1 MTDTF
6 KRQRIAISVSFQ
18 NSFFSTGIPQATY
31 AVAAGFKGIG
41 HDVVLV
47 RTTEKDWYDDCHAL
61 KGEFPIV
68 PYTEFIVGAKAEP
81 VDIFIDV
88 GGNLLVDKKKPYAKK
103 NLTFLHRLPFLTE
116 MEQTLFGVV
125 THLRD
130 MNGVD
135 ALLTWSVYHEQDRQ
149 MYEVMYKK
157 PVYAIPYN
165 WYHRAISAY
174 NAEMKF
180 PTWTSVSASASAGSG
195 PWTCHITETNAS
207 MASSSTIPMV
217 IASQVV
223 KKGLLEMAN
232 CFVNNSTQ
240 IKDVEFFKRNVA
252 EHCKVD
258 GLTFHYVGR
267 QRVADWKMTPRS
279 FVIAHNRFINVKAV
293 LLDLVW
299 SGIPVIHNS
308 PWLSTIGCGLER
320 FYYQDNDIEG
330 ACAAVGRMK
339 EDYEGARGFFA
350 DGALEA
356 VQRELLKKVY
366 YDESVLYKW
375 GEALG
380 QIIATPVL
388 AVEEMSEVKAKVEI
402 RGPAS
407 ALAPTQAQAP
417 ALAQA
422 QEQKLAQPMDTKKE
436 ETAKVV
442 EAILKSPRRKLTV
455 GFSDMWD
462 DFNPSYN
469 FFTLLLEAAAAGF
482 KEAVE
487 VVGVDCG
494 KAGLKVDLL
503 FFGPFGE
510 AWKKYPGVP
519 KVHYTGE
526 NTGPVEGDGV
536 FLNLGF
542 KQHRGDDAGYVRLPL
557 WMLEIDWFG
566 ADAERIR
573 NPKPLPLKSVLSV
586 DPAILDAKTKFCSFV
601 VTNPRNQMRN
611 DSFHWLSAYKHVDSA
626 GRLFNNVGSE
636 IYAGLGGGGGE
647 LKKHEFLK
655 QYRFSLTYENQMCEG
670 YATEKILHAKAA
682 GCVPIYWG
690 DPLIEREFSKDGFLN
705 ANAVRTK
712 EDLIA
717 LVKAV
722 EEDPERW
729 RAMAAVPALD
739 DYGRD
744 IVRRKFSHVAALIYN
759 KVGGFKE
766 ELPSIPR
773 FLGADGSE
781 VVSEKEKV
789 INQQENP
796 QSTIVNYI
804 TYASKAVLHNLKLY
818 IMSALELIKKKG
830 GTCVVFLGP
839 DVSDAEKEAHE
850 KAYPTVRF
858 IALKTDDVVLADFA
872 DFWEPSHYAWKP
884 YVLHRLIHD
893 PHYSGQLC
901 FYVDCGAVLV
911 DMPRD
916 YLELAQVNGI
926 AVLSDDRQLNRLW
939 CHEDFCRE
947 LAVTDT
953 EKDSPQIVAGIIGFV
968 AGSAEAVRYID
979 EVWTWAQ
986 RRNVIAGPKWLGTPG
1001 PAGNYGH
1008 RHDQSIGSIIS
1019 LRQGVARYPLD
1030 LVYNDLSYYATLKR
1044 GGAVYVHRGNF
1055 RIHAPVFASIDEVRL
1070 INLERRADR
1079 LEKFRK
1085 AHPEWH
1091 HRVCVEKA
1099 VDGRALALT
1108 PALAALF
1115 KPNDFLWKKAIM
1127 GCALSHLKV
1136 WKRLAEDNTIEN
1148 MLVLED
1154 DVLFKG
1160 DFLGVWAAAAKTV
1173 PADWDVLYLGGV
1185 LPPNRAMFEKLVE
1198 PVNAHW
1204 GRIKENVVFGQ
1215 NVPTRYFHFCNYA
1228 YVMRRSA
1235 AVKLLES
1242 IKTRGGYHTSADHM
1256 ICNAVTMFKHYVLTP
1271 QVAGCYQDDDP
1282 KYAGSEFNNFNRID
1296 GFDSDLWNNDERF
1309 SKKEIEECGGAGA
1322 GADISASVSAA
1333 LEDVRIQ
1340 TSKAGLKTY
1349 KKSDD
1354 IVLYLI
1360 GPHRCDNVKDIKE
1373 YDWVYSLLNSYVTSE
1388 TVGTSRQ
1395 YEKRNVITKHIEDV
1409 NHVPLEDTP
1418 IFFFQVPYVHMY
1430 EYVFSNYERAG
1441 AKFKVLHLSDE
1452 FGKDP
1457 VGWVDLSCCVSV
1469 IRNYPRADLAG
1480 KEKVHTIPLGW
1491 AQTAGDREAPWQQT
1505 PSVPF
1510 REYMWS
1516 FYGTRWAGRDIL
1528 LEPLK
1533 AVQPYRC
1540 MLFDTWNDAKQ
1551 LGTIEYLG
1559 SMLNSIF
1566 VACPGG
1572 QNVETFRFYEALECG
1587 AVPLFVRQEGDEA
1600 WWALMNPYLNML
1612 EIRSWPHA
1620 VGLIDYF
1627 MKNKDVLEKYR
1638 LNLLA
1643 GWVRCKME
1651 SRQKM
1656 KKFLE
1661 AKG

>member
-18 NSFFSTGIPQATY
+18 NSFFSTGVPQATY
-31 AVAAGFKGIG
+31 AIAAGFKGIG
-41 HDVVLV
+41 HDVVLI

-68 PYTEFIVGAKAEP
+68 PYTEFIVGAKADP

-103 NLTFLHRLPFLTE
+103 NVTFLHRLPFLTE
-116 MEQTLFGVV
+116 MEQTLFGVI

-157 PVYAIPYN
+157 PVYAVPYN
-165 WYHRAISAY
+165 WYHKAISAY

-180 PTWTSVSASASAGSG
+180 PTWISVSASASASASAKQ
-195 PWTCHITETNAS
+195 WTCHITETNAS
-207 MASSSTIPMV
+207 MASSSVLPMV

-223 KKGLLEMAN
+223 KKGLLDMSN

-252 EHCKVD
+252 EHCKAD

-293 LLDLVW
+293 LLDLIW

-308 PWLSTIGCGLER
+308 PWISTIGCGLER
-320 FYYQDNDIEG
+320 FYYEDNDVEG
-330 ACAAVGRMK
+330 ACAAVARMK
-339 EDYEGARGFFA
+339 EDYEGSRGFFA
-350 DGALEA
+350 SGALEGI
-356 VQRELLKKVY
+356 QREILKKVY
-366 YDESVLYKW
+366 YDEGVLYKW
-375 GEALG
+375 GEVLG
-380 QIIATPVL
+380 QIIATPVA
-388 AVEEMSEVKAKVEI
+388 AVEDMSAVKAKV
-402 RGPAS
+402 S
-407 ALAPTQAQAP
+407 ALAPVSSLAP
-417 ALAQA
+417 AQVKD
-422 QEQKLAQPMDTKKE
+422 QTQPMDTKKE
-436 ETAKVV
+436 ETAKIV
-442 EAILKSPRRKLTV
+442 EEILKEQSSKRKLTV

-469 FFTLLLEAAAAGF
+469 FFTLLLEAAAKGF
-482 KEAVE
+482 KEPVE

-503 FFGPFGE
+503 IFGPFGD

-519 KVHYTGE
+519 KVHFTGE
-526 NTGPVEGDGV
+526 NTPPVEGDDV

-542 KQHRGDDAGYVRLPL
+542 KQHRGDDTGYVRLPL

-586 DPAILDAKTKFCSFV
+586 DPAVLDAKTKFCSFV
-601 VTNPRNQMRN
+601 VTNPRNQARN

-626 GRLFNNVGSE
+626 GRLFNNVGDV

-722 EEDPERW
+722 EEDPVKW

-744 IVRRKFSHVAALIYN
+744 LVRRKLSHVAGLIYN
-759 KVGGFKE
+759 RLGGFKE

-781 VVSEKEKV
+781 TLSQEQKKEET
-789 INQQENP
+789 Q

-818 IMSALELIKKKG
+818 IMSVLELIKKKG
-830 GTCVVFLGP
+830 CGKITVFLAP

-858 IALKTDDVVLADFA
+858 IALNTDDVKLADFA

-884 YVLHRLIHD
+884 YVLHRITHD

-901 FYVDCGAVLV
+901 FYVDCGSVLV
-911 DMPRD
+911 DIPRD
-916 YLELAQVNGI
+916 YLELAEVNGI

-947 LAVTDT
+947 LAVTDA
-953 EKDSPQIVAGIIGFV
+953 EKDSPQIVAGIFAFV

-979 EVWTWAQ
+979 EVWKWAQ
-986 RRNVIAGPKWLGTPG
+986 CRTVIAGPKWLGTPG

-1019 LRQGVARYPLD
+1019 LRQGIARYPLD
-1030 LVYNDLSYYATLKR
+1030 LVYNDLSYYGTLKR
-1044 GGAVYVHRGNF
+1044 GCAVYVHRGNF
-1055 RIHAPVFASIDEVRL
+1055 RLKAPVFEGIDEVRL

-1136 WKRLAEDNTIEN
+1136 WKRLAEDSTIGN

-1160 DFLGVWAAAAKTV
+1160 DFMKVWPAAVKTV

-1204 GRIKENVVFGQ
+1204 GRIKENQVFGQ
-1215 NVPTRYFHFCNYA
+1215 GVPTRYFHFCNYA
-1228 YVMRRSA
+1228 YVLRRSA

-1256 ICNAVTMFKHYVLTP
+1256 ICNAVSMFKHYVLTP

-1309 SKKEIEECGGAGA
+1309 SKKEIEECSAVSTGAA
-1322 GADISASVSAA
+1322 LINDA

-1340 TSKAGLKTY
+1340 TSKAGLKTS
-1349 KKSDD
+1349 KKCDD

-1360 GPHRCDNVKDIKE
+1360 GPHRCDNVKNIKE
-1373 YDWVYSLLNSYVTSE
+1373 YDWVYSLLNTYVSPE

-1409 NHVPLEDTP
+1409 NHVPLDDTP

-1430 EYVFSNYERAG
+1430 EYVFNNYQKAG

-1457 VGWVDLSCCVSV
+1457 VGWVDLPSCVSV

-1480 KEKVHTIPLGW
+1480 KEKVHTLPLGW

-1533 AVQPYRC
+1533 AVQPYRY

-1638 LNLLA
+1638 LNLLG
-1643 GWVRCKME
+1643 GWVRCKMD